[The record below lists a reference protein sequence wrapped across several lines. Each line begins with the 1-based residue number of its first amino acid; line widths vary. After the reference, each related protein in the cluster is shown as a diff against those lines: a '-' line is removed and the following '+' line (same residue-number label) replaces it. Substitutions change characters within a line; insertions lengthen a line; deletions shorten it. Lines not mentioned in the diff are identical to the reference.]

1 MSTRIVN
8 QLNQRLDMHL
18 PLNTCH
24 THIDLVSL
32 INAILSDL
40 GVEGPT
46 FSRPRIPSCVTPAA
60 EMEEIVIVGQSVCL
74 PGAINSPSAFWQAL
88 MDQRDDIMTPVPP
101 SRWDHSS
108 FYRAPDSKS
117 PPAPCD
123 ISLDKAGW
131 IDLSSFDHSFFGLGS
146 SEAFFVS
153 PTIRLSLEMAFE
165 ALENA
170 NIPISKIKGT
180 DMGIFVANA
189 MDDGYIQLL
198 FADKGWGGEFLYLSD
213 CISNRDA
220 QSTAYSRFWGT
231 GVAASTACGRLS

>member
-8 QLNQRLDMHL
+8 HLNRKLEMHL

-32 INAILSDL
+32 TNAILSDL
-40 GVEGPT
+40 GIEGPNL
-46 FSRPRIPSCVTPAA
+46 SKVQIPSRIIPAT

-74 PGAINSPSAFWQAL
+74 PGAINSPSSFWQAL

-101 SRWDHSS
+101 SRWDHNS
-108 FYRAPDSKS
+108 FYRVPDSNS

-198 FADKGWGGEFLYLSD
+198 FADKGWGGE
-213 CISNRDA
+213 
-220 QSTAYSRFWGT
+220 
-231 GVAASTACGRLS
+231 